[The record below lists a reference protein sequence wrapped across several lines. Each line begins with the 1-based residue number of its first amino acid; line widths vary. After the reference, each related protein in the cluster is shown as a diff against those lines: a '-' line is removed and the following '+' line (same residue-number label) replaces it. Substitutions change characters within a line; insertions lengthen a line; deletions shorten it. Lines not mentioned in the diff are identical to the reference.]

1 MFPNEHMSSYYDP
14 RTGVMNP
21 WADSHGCYPNP
32 MPCCSHGYNNC
43 YYAPPPGPAT
53 PYTHIY
59 PPQPYVS
66 SPPVPP
72 HYHHH
77 YPQPVPCA
85 FVNSYPPSDGC
96 LPLQHQQQHPAWRPV
111 IVPQSNCC
119 CGCLNHNSY
128 YQGNQISSSH
138 NDSKVIKQQKEE
150 PQPEDATRA
159 GSMRPVAWNNGNSSS
174 QPHLFWIPPQYVNNQ
189 QQQNVDKGPQD
200 WNMAGQL
207 IPFDL
212 DKFAS
217 LQDNDGNKPM
227 AAGIRNNFPF
237 PFILTPQNTS
247 SSGNTTKDRI
257 KEIEEKSSSCNN
269 SKPLKLLVDDDVTAP
284 HESVKTVEP
293 PADTISKGEQLQ
305 NQKVR
310 VKDILV
316 KQAGENNETKPST
329 NVAIESW
336 SRSISPKKTT
346 KLPPVCLRVDP
357 LPRKKA
363 GNGTAK
369 SPSLSGHQRNLQQLV
384 STSKN
389 KENTVQPTTQN
400 GCKTEDVN
408 VTKKDEREEKIHHHS
423 TGQEKNVKVLDTK
436 ESPKDNPVASI
447 DEDGNVQQ
455 GRETAG
461 VGESFES
468 VKPPKEGKSLS
479 EDAAAV
485 RIQSAYRGYEERKWQ
500 SLQKLRQI
508 AKVREQISG
517 IKHRIQALETDP
529 EVHKGEIERQRLMI
543 GETIMSLLLTLD
555 TIQGLHSSIR
565 DIRKSVA
572 KELVSLQEKLDSFHG
587 QRYRESEHG
596 MEHGKGDEA
605 NINEVNKDRS
615 RTEKEDVNDTIKASN
630 QDEFKH
636 EEIFRENMSAHDERV
651 DKEQNMEK
659 SSEKVDVNVE
669 NRVEKVDEEV
679 NVENTGDYTCA
690 ELRQD
695 VPVDSAHTE
704 QIEGETGSGA
714 NVQKQDKLPPMVG
727 DHNEDGQ
734 FDEHLEAVARVTKDL
749 APVNGND
756 PRVNRTDGSNDYD
769 KVVNVVEEVDLKVNT
784 AADEAEGSVAEYTE
798 VITSGEPPSEACSN
812 WSTASDVSKNETTV
826 NCEVAAPDLQT
837 AETNQMLLEG
847 EQLNQCS
854 CTSTVENGEVVS
866 GELLKA
872 GETATY
878 SDNESVL
885 EVCGGTFE
893 HVHSHMENQVD
904 CHDLGPSEG
913 NSCEQETTISP
924 EMEEVVMDELLHI
937 SSDDKQGKA
946 AEKQV
951 CKQAPEFEMVDQDAQ
966 DVMTLHESAGL
977 SKAPRAVVEQP
988 ADRKLVVTGIDKNSN
1003 EFGECIIDVESE
1015 ESVVTD
1021 NSSKADKTSS
1031 ELCDDGL
1038 EKSNAAVDD
1047 TTLTLPGTDGAPYSS
1062 QSQASCPSS
1071 KASGDLALAEEN
1083 QKLREMVRKL
1093 LESENDQ
1100 LSVISTLN
1108 GRLKN
1113 LEKKVMKKGKR
1124 KLKVQRSPSNKRS
1137 WHDHEKSV
1145 VC

>member
-59 PPQPYVS
+59 PPQPYMAVCLS
-66 SPPVPP
+66 NT
-72 HYHHH
+72 
-77 YPQPVPCA
+77 
-85 FVNSYPPSDGC
+85 NSK
-96 LPLQHQQQHPAWRPV
+96 HPAWRPV

-138 NDSKVIKQQKEE
+138 NDSRVIKQQKEE

-200 WNMAGQL
+200 WNIAGQL

-336 SRSISPKKTT
+336 EWNCQVTQSFRSP
-346 KLPPVCLRVDP
+346 
-357 LPRKKA
+357 
-363 GNGTAK
+363 
-369 SPSLSGHQRNLQQLV
+369 RNLQQLV

-784 AADEAEGSVAEYTE
+784 AADEAEDSVAEYTE

-885 EVCGGTFE
+885 EVCGVTFE

-988 ADRKLVVTGIDKNSN
+988 ADRKL
-1003 EFGECIIDVESE
+1003 
-1015 ESVVTD
+1015 VVTD